1 MKLPNAEDINYFK
14 TSKISPDSW
23 VDNAATLI
31 ENLGGKVY
39 THAFGVNE
47 RGASAYMVLFVIGG
61 DEFKLV
67 WPVLP
72 CKAGNEVAAKRQ
84 AATLL
89 YHDVKARCLTALIKG
104 PREAFFN
111 YLLLPDGRTAAEA
124 SIPELMDAIPSIL
137 RGFKGLGLKEGRG
150 NE

>member
-1 MKLPNAEDINYFK
+1 MKLPYAEDINYFR
-14 TSKISPDSW
+14 TSKVSPDSW
-23 VDNAATLI
+23 IDNAATLI

-47 RGASAYMVLFVIGG
+47 RGASAYMVMFVIGG

-104 PREAFFN
+104 TREAFFN

-124 SIPELMDAIPSIL
+124 SIPELMKFVPLVFSGVGIRQL
-137 RGFKGLGLKEGRG
+137 EEGG
-150 NE
+150 G